1 MLKLPFYEE
10 AEPMCCLDPMSLHE
24 SPYFVQQ
31 KRHPSSLALRAR
43 QGIKQTCSQ
52 SALGGFGALRAEGFR
67 PGLRVLTFPTDNSE
81 PQQSTAGKIVTLQA
95 CLII

>member
-1 MLKLPFYEE
+1 MLPRPNVIARISVLRSAKT
-10 AEPMCCLDPMSLHE
+10 AS
-24 SPYFVQQ
+24 QQ
-31 KRHPSSLALRAR
+31 FALRAR

-95 CLII
+95 CFDYIIT